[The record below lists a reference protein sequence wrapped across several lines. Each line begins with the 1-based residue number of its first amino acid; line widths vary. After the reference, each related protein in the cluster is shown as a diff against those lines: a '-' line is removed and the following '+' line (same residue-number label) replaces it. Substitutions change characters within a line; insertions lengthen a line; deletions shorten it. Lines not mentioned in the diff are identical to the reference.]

1 MIGIFAEIEEE
12 NDYGKDEMKS
22 YAESLTAYME
32 KELNI
37 RSHDVI
43 TDDNRLIVILDVG
56 TDLKDYITSAY
67 ENWTDFAGGLGTS
80 YQVVDMEREKSPFV
94 IDPESEVCL

>member
-1 MIGIFAEIEEE
+1 
-12 NDYGKDEMKS
+12 MKS

-43 TDDNRLIVILDVG
+43 TDDNRLIVTLDAG
-56 TDLKDYITSAY
+56 ADLKYYIASAY
-67 ENWTDFAGGLGTS
+67 ENWTDYAGGLGTS
-80 YQVVDMEREKSPFV
+80 YQVVDMEREKAPFV
-94 IDPESEVCL
+94 IDPESEACL